1 MFDFKKNL
9 KLRTSACRWCAIHC
23 PTRTQNHRSNGT
35 AEKPRGLST
44 ELTELTEIP
53 LVGIRNIYT
62 LIRAGS
68 KARTQSTK
76 TPKNKRA
83 TNATKDAMERRSRA
97 GSRDVTP
104 LHLAFT
110 GLRVLQKTGEN
121 RRYKRR
127 LELRTGFAI
136 RRPFY
141 HRATTHADGNES
153 PAPAKSLL
161 PTFFPRTLKNPT

>member
-1 MFDFKKNL
+1 MRYPL
-9 KLRTSACRWCAIHC
+9 
-23 PTRTQNHRSNGT
+23 SNT
-35 AEKPRGLST
+35 NPEPPVQWNPEKPRGLST

-68 KARTQSTK
+68 VQKARTQSTK

-127 LELRTGFAI
+127 LELRAGFAI

-153 PAPAKSLL
+153 PALAKGAKGVESRGAAREAE
-161 PTFFPRTLKNPT
+161 T

>member
-1 MFDFKKNL
+1 MSL
-9 KLRTSACRWCAIHC
+9 VRYPLCAVQLE
-23 PTRTQNHRSNGT
+23 RTQNHRSNGT

-62 LIRAGS
+62 LIHAES
-68 KARTQSTK
+68 AQKARTQSTK

-127 LELRTGFAI
+127 LELRTALSYNP
-136 RRPFY
+136 RR
-141 HRATTHADGNES
+141 RE
-153 PAPAKSLL
+153 
-161 PTFFPRTLKNPT
+161 